1 MNLFRSRAHN
11 LIDRLSDEDLNS
23 MWSFLETFYQDLYML
38 QAIHTAKQT
47 LQPGDALTREEA
59 LELLSILQSA
69 SPYL

>member
-11 LIDRLSDEDLNS
+11 LIDRLSDEDLTS

-38 QAIHTAKQT
+38 RAIQVAKQT

-59 LELLSILQSA
+59 LELLSTMQSPPHA
-69 SPYL
+69 R